1 MQMHTRSDRKRRR
14 RERKNDAEAIDGP
27 GNANSKTAG
36 DDGARNRNNM
46 VLLPGLRS
54 EDF

>member
-1 MQMHTRSDRKRRR
+1 M
-14 RERKNDAEAIDGP
+14 ENDVETIDGP

-36 DDGARNRNNM
+36 NDGARNRNNM

-54 EDF
+54 ENI